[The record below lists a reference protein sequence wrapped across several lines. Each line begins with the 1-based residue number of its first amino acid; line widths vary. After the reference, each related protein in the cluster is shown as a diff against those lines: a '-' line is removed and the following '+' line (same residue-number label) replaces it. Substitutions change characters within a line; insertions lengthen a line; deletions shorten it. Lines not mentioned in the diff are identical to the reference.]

1 MYVVFTQAPTQT
13 HSLTSGWLSD
23 TFNDWRS
30 DPKAPIFAALFL
42 VGWLLREAGTPTN
55 TLEPSA
61 LNNTDTG
68 RNP

>member
-1 MYVVFTQAPTQT
+1 MYVVLIQTPTQT
-13 HSLTSGWLSD
+13 HSLTSGCPSD
-23 TFNDWRS
+23 TFNDRRS

-42 VGWLLREAGTPTN
+42 VGWLLGEAGTSTN